1 MFRTCTLLLAGL
13 ALAARP
19 LSVPAQEDETRAVVI
34 DAMKAHGG
42 KEALRK
48 YLGSQ
53 AKYKG
58 TVEAMGVTVKVEGE
72 VFQNYP
78 DRMKNVIK
86 VEVNNMNFEIQQGYD
101 GKVLWISTMGATKE
115 IDDKE
120 LLAEMKESI
129 HSERVTAL
137 VDLDSKEF
145 KLSALGE
152 MKIQGKDAVGVR
164 VSKEGKRDVN
174 LWFDKNSHLLVKSEF
189 RGKDPFGQM
198 GEANQEKYFSNYKD
212 VMGIQTP
219 ARMEVHSDGKKMVE
233 LEISDVRHHERLYDT
248 YFTKP

>member
-78 DRMKNVIK
+78 DRMKNIIK

-152 MKIQGKDAVGVR
+152 MKIQGKDAVG
-164 VSKEGKRDVN
+164 E
-174 LWFDKNSHLLVKSEF
+174 
-189 RGKDPFGQM
+189 
-198 GEANQEKYFSNYKD
+198 
-212 VMGIQTP
+212 
-219 ARMEVHSDGKKMVE
+219 
-233 LEISDVRHHERLYDT
+233 
-248 YFTKP
+248 